1 VVSRALQSMDRKL
14 VSLAGTQ
21 QAREIEDAAVAM
33 EAQRAQWVKQYTA
46 LLRVAT
52 AYPSPAKM
60 AAILPKVDLRICAP
74 EAAAL
79 DALVKAQGSLR
90 SNPLGPQAHVQA
102 MVELLAR
109 SQATPLQ
116 RQIWAEHLLAA
127 LSSQLAWVYLQLQA
141 VLRDPASREASA
153 LSQAAGF
160 DEYAAVAFGF
170 AQGSAE
176 QQAAGEDTGLNAQ
189 TQALAEQARQTV
201 VRLRKH
207 LSLPDESEDALAQAL
222 SGDRMALLLS
232 DLDEAEQLMAQIRE
246 RGLPMPSM
254 DDDVDAPISAAQKL
268 PSAPA
273 PLAAAPMVT
282 EAQIAELIKT
292 YQNTTSP
299 SLQRVPVPLREA
311 LEDLSEPLLI
321 LAQQDGLLLSNAE
334 HPARQFLELI
344 TQRSL
349 RYASE
354 MAEGFVAF
362 MSPIDKLIEAM
373 ALMRQ
378 PNVRVYEQACS
389 SLRAVWQRQDDAVAQ
404 EQAKQEREKEQMQGA
419 KQLAGRLAFELV
431 GRRDAGDAPP
441 MIKQF
446 LMGPWAQVLARAQL
460 FPEQPGD
467 TQRYTQ
473 VLAAL
478 LWSVSVRRAAPRKAE
493 HAALCP
499 KLTPA
504 LKTGLQSIKLAD
516 VQIDGFLSDIRK
528 LHEAVQATDV
538 AVDADTS
545 ASDAAPLLAMS

>member
-1 VVSRALQSMDRKL
+1 
-14 VSLAGTQ
+14 
-21 QAREIEDAAVAM
+21 
-33 EAQRAQWVKQYTA
+33 
-46 LLRVAT
+46 
-52 AYPSPAKM
+52 
-60 AAILPKVDLRICAP
+60 
-74 EAAAL
+74 
-79 DALVKAQGSLR
+79 
-90 SNPLGPQAHVQA
+90 
-102 MVELLAR
+102 
-109 SQATPLQ
+109 
-116 RQIWAEHLLAA
+116 
-127 LSSQLAWVYLQLQA
+127 
-141 VLRDPASREASA
+141 
-153 LSQAAGF
+153 
-160 DEYAAVAFGF
+160 
-170 AQGSAE
+170 
-176 QQAAGEDTGLNAQ
+176 
-189 TQALAEQARQTV
+189 
-201 VRLRKH
+201 
-207 LSLPDESEDALAQAL
+207 
-222 SGDRMALLLS
+222 
-232 DLDEAEQLMAQIRE
+232 
-246 RGLPMPSM
+246 
-254 DDDVDAPISAAQKL
+254 
-268 PSAPA
+268 
-273 PLAAAPMVT
+273 
-282 EAQIAELIKT
+282 
-292 YQNTTSP
+292 
-299 SLQRVPVPLREA
+299 
-311 LEDLSEPLLI
+311 
-321 LAQQDGLLLSNAE
+321 
-334 HPARQFLELI
+334 LELI

-362 MSPIDKLIEAM
+362 MNPIDKLIEAM